1 MSADHRHFVTAIEP
15 WALITILVDLI
26 GKILVIGDCESHAR
40 EEFWNTRE
48 QAHATDFVFFRL
60 REKRFDQAPAATA
73 ALAGGIDGNGTNLG
87 QVHAIEVKSAA
98 ADDAPVMLEDDK
110 VADVLADFRQ
120 RARQQSAIAGVGR
133 DERMN
138 LLGIGKN
145 RFTRAHGPPS
155 TAA

>member
-1 MSADHRHFVTAIEP
+1 MDFV
-15 WALITILVDLI
+15 
-26 GKILVIGDCESHAR
+26 GKILVSGGRESHAR
-40 EEFWNTRE
+40 EELRNARE
-48 QAHATDFVFFRL
+48 QAHAGDIVFFRL
-60 REKRFDQAPAATA
+60 RQKSLDQAPAATA

-138 LLGIGKN
+138 L
-145 RFTRAHGPPS
+145 
-155 TAA
+155 